1 MKISKNIKILLIT
14 FFIILFVYSMF
25 IKHEFTSTNE
35 SSRIGS
41 IQSLV
46 TEHSFELNTS
56 LWYTNDKI
64 LINNHFYS
72 DKPPTLAFIHSGVY
86 WILFNFFHLDF
97 SSNLP
102 VALPV
107 FVFIVIVCMSILS
120 LIFFYKLLY
129 EFGFSDRVCLIMTL
143 ILAFGTV
150 FFPFSVIYNAHI
162 VSAQLVIFSLY
173 ILNKKQTKLYHPIL
187 LGLFVGLNA
196 TVDILSGAFFLLFI
210 SIFYIFYS
218 KKSRKEKILYCIFV
232 SISIIFYLILN
243 HSVTGNFIPGAL
255 QPTLFSYEGSTFSK
269 STLSGFYNHSS
280 LPDLFWYAFNSLI
293 GARGLF
299 IYTPIL
305 LFSFLGFYYA
315 WRNNYD
321 HKLIICLIFYITL
334 SVIFSILFSSDY
346 SGNSFGIRWYVP
358 LIPVMVFFIS
368 FYYDRIRNK
377 KSRVELIIF
386 YIIVAISVIISLIG
400 AFYPWSYELFSIKGN
415 IDYIVSSFRSYF
427 HILNKI

>member
-1 MKISKNIKILLIT
+1 
-14 FFIILFVYSMF
+14 
-25 IKHEFTSTNE
+25 
-35 SSRIGS
+35 
-41 IQSLV
+41 
-46 TEHSFELNTS
+46 
-56 LWYTNDKI
+56 
-64 LINNHFYS
+64 
-72 DKPPTLAFIHSGVY
+72 
-86 WILFNFFHLDF
+86 
-97 SSNLP
+97 
-102 VALPV
+102 
-107 FVFIVIVCMSILS
+107 
-120 LIFFYKLLY
+120 
-129 EFGFSDRVCLIMTL
+129 MTL